1 MADQRL
7 PKGWTKEDLE
17 RFLGKSPA
25 PVQEGKA
32 APAVVEAVEQDP
44 FPHPLEKRMKGMD
57 YYDQKEAWF
66 KGNPRGRER
75 FLEMNPTMEWDE
87 ESQDFVR
94 KGHKATG
101 ASLEP
106 STTKLEEV
114 GKSIGTA
121 LWGDKSKMK
130 RWADMSGYERR
141 GIVGEAL
148 HQFTGGI
155 LTPDERNEAI
165 EELAKTGGGL
175 AGAWQGGKIGAK
187 RGPVWALIGGAI
199 GSSIGYTTSQ
209 AVQGKGMPTPGRQT
223 RELLYGI
230 TPPAAKSVALTQKFG
245 DKLPRMAG
253 ESSRLIA
260 QVEGAEQAESLM
272 DKGEVLPFDPV
283 RTGASAVLGA
293 GSAALQKGVPRKVDP
308 KILQT
313 EEGLIDEG
321 VSAAKRLGVPEVI
334 PPDAKT
340 LNVPHIKQTAFN
352 RQQLQR
358 MKFPV
363 EHGDPFKKYERAL
376 QEGLSKSAQEVQ
388 PTGATGGVRSE
399 LIRQSIMKELQPQE
413 RTLAKEAQKAYEKA
427 MRDAGGQIRPPSGIE
442 LNTVMA
448 DARKSVQS
456 AIARNKKI
464 EQDSYADLLKQL
476 PDDEFVSLNNNFVKA
491 LTQWEKELPT
501 VLKKAKKG
509 ASTLKSG
516 LLNAQ
521 GDDLL
526 SMTLPERQKEIAKM
540 FKGIEGKIGVYK
552 ELANKPHTFKEAQR
566 IKSEIGRE
574 LGAFKNKMLVV
585 APGHDMKDFS
595 TLYGSLKDDVSGS
608 IRSLGAGSASDTVKF
623 NKLADDLDKLQAW
636 KKENIDLYERTDPW
650 FQKLSGKV
658 VEGGELE
665 VGNLGSELLQ
675 GKGRIERLLHL
686 KKLMPEGYDNL
697 RRGLQDELMD
707 AQTFPTASG
716 QPLIDLEVVSTRL
729 GKLGKGF
736 KDELFGSPEAYA
748 QVQNAVNDFKSLKPH
763 YGKFGG
769 RALIPQEVLGELEE
783 ALLKGPEAVKTV
795 VKNVER
801 AIKAEAKRTKKF
813 DNDLYKAFSTETVG
827 GENFVRG
834 NKEDFIDHLVFR
846 NDDPS
851 LVKEW
856 ISSLPPDLRK
866 ELSDEVAHHIY
877 TKSANIAASP
887 TKGILADFALKS
899 KKGKKGAKEI
909 VAKEVKE
916 NDFIKELYGDKNR
929 RRVLEQVLEPGRLQK
944 LDDWASVFKL
954 LGRRQKI
961 AGSVG
966 AFGAETSQPYG
977 ITAQIKALKSKLI
990 LSDPIQAFVSGG
1002 AHNPEGFSQV
1012 MGALGKFNQQ
1022 SLPEAGRL
1030 AKETLSKQ
1038 GAPEAT
1044 LRILNSYLKA
1054 AEEVPEL
1061 RTVIEPEAAESKEAI
1076 RQGWEQW
1083 LKEQEA
1089 DKTNPDQ

>member
-1 MADQRL
+1 MAQQKK
-7 PKGWTKEDLE
+7 PKGWTEKDIE
-17 RFLGKSPA
+17 RFLGTTPSTVEKN
-25 PVQEGKA
+25 KA
-32 APAVVEAVEQDP
+32 APVTAEAEGEDLY
-44 FPHPLEKRMKGMD
+44 PHPSEKRLEGLD
-57 YYDQKEAWF
+57 YYDQKSEWF
-66 KGNPRGRER
+66 RKTPKGRES
-75 FLEMNPTMEWDE
+75 FLYLNPSMEWDE

-94 KGHKATG
+94 KRHKATG

-106 STTKLEEV
+106 STTDFEEV
-114 GKSIGTA
+114 GKSIGKA
-121 LWGDKSKMK
+121 IWGDKSKME
-130 RWADMSGYERR
+130 RWEDMSGYERR

-165 EELAKTGGGL
+165 EQLIKTGGGF
-175 AGAWQGGKIGAK
+175 AGMWQGAKIGAK
-187 RGPVWALIGGAI
+187 RGKVGALIGAAL
-199 GSSIGYTTSQ
+199 GSTLGYSGTQ
-209 AVQGKGMPTPGRQT
+209 AVQGKGVPTPGTQI
-223 RELLYGI
+223 RELTYGI
-230 TPPAAKSVALTQKFG
+230 TPPAAKSVALVG
-245 DKLPRMAG
+245 KLPRMAG
-253 ESSRLIA
+253 ESSRLIG
-260 QVEGAEQAESLM
+260 QVEAAEQAESLI

-283 RTGASAVLGA
+283 RTGTSAVLGG
-293 GSAALQKGVPRKVDP
+293 GSAALQKGVPKKVEP
-308 KILQT
+308 NILKT

-363 EHGDPFKKYERAL
+363 EYGDPFKKYERAL

-388 PTGATGGVRSE
+388 PAGVAGKVRSE
-399 LIRQSIMKELQPQE
+399 LIRQSIMKKLQPQE
-413 RTLAKEAQKAYEKA
+413 RALAKEAQEAYEKA
-427 MRDAGGQIRPPSGIE
+427 MRDAGGQIRPPLGIE

-448 DARKSVQS
+448 DARKSVQA
-456 AIARNKKI
+456 AIKRNKGI

-476 PDDEFVSLNNNFVKA
+476 PDDEFVSLNKNFVKA
-491 LTQWEKELPT
+491 LNQWEKELPT
-501 VLKKAKKG
+501 VLKEAKKG
-509 ASTLKSG
+509 VATLKSG
-516 LLNAQ
+516 LVNEQ

-526 SMTLPERQKEIAKM
+526 SMAPPERQEEIAKM

-552 ELANKPHTFKEAQR
+552 ELASKPHTFKEAQR

-595 TLYGSLKDDVSGS
+595 TLYGSLKDDVSAS
-608 IRSLGAGSASDTVKF
+608 IRSLGDGSAADTVKF
-623 NKLADDLDKLQAW
+623 NKLADDLDELQAW

-650 FQKLSGKV
+650 FQKLSREV
-658 VEGGELE
+658 AEGGELE

-769 RALIPQEVLGELEE
+769 RVLIPQGVLVELDE

-795 VKNVER
+795 VKSVEK
-801 AIKAEAKRTKKF
+801 AIKAEAKRTNKF

-827 GENFVRG
+827 GEDFVRG

-846 NDDPS
+846 NNDPL
-851 LVKEW
+851 LVKDW

-877 TKSANIAASP
+877 TKAANIATSP

-916 NDFIKELYGDKNR
+916 NEFIKELYGDKNR
-929 RRVLEQVLEPGRLQK
+929 RRVLEQVLEAGRLQK

-977 ITAQIKALKSKLI
+977 MAAQIKAFKSKLI
-990 LSDPIQAFVSGG
+990 LSDPVQAFVSGG
-1002 AHNPEGFSQV
+1002 AHNPEGFSQA
-1012 MGALGKFNQQ
+1012 MGAIGKFNQQ

-1030 AKETLSKQ
+1030 AKETLTKR
-1038 GAPEAT
+1038 GVPEST

-1054 AEEVPEL
+1054 VEEVPEL
-1061 RTVIEPEAAESKEAI
+1061 RVIIEPDAAESKEVI
-1076 RQGWEQW
+1076 MQGWEQW
-1083 LKEQEA
+1083 LKEQEGE
-1089 DKTNPDQ
+1089 D